1 MTMPDIATTSFCRPC
16 AELAASASER
26 ETGRPHR
33 ARSAFRQPAGVRECS
48 HCVIKI
54 ERAFEAVEIGVAA

>member
-1 MTMPDIATTSFCRPC
+1 MPDIATSTFCRPC
-16 AELAASASER
+16 AELAAASAER

-33 ARSAFRQPAGVRECS
+33 ARSAFRQPADVRECT

-54 ERAFEAVEIGVAA
+54 DRTFEAVEVAAAA